1 VRRFRCE
8 NVQVK
13 SDWRAAS
20 RTVLGRAAAFAR
32 SAEPRPVVSR
42 RAVLADGVL
51 AAAAAGASALTAG
64 SQPHGPWL
72 VPLLLALTAV
82 PLAWR
87 RVFPLTAFWVSLAVV
102 SVAGSIGANAGI
114 ITFLAVTFA
123 AYSAV
128 VYSRFR
134 GAALISM
141 LAAAVFLM
149 AKFQDTAP
157 PISPRATPLLIFIPI
172 MIVGDAVHM
181 WRRRAGDSQARLRRA
196 QAEHQAATRR
206 ALELERGRIASE
218 LHDVV
223 THNVSVMVVQAGA
236 ARQVLVGSPADA
248 RQALLAV
255 EASGRAAL
263 TELRHLLGLLSP
275 VHEPED
281 GSGPGEAPGPGGGH
295 APGATECAGDAA
307 ALQPQPGLATLRSLI
322 DRAAAAGLPVEL
334 DVQGRPQPLP
344 PGLDLAAYRVAQEAL
359 TNVIKHAGRP
369 ITRVT
374 VCYRPDEL
382 VVRVTDDGPPIP
394 AAAPAS
400 QEDTVSMPAGAGRGL
415 LGLRERV
422 ALYGGHLDAG
432 RRREVGWEVRAT
444 IPLDSAEVPAGSN
457 LA

>member
-1 VRRFRCE
+1 M
-8 NVQVK
+8 K
-13 SDWRAAS
+13 SDWRAAG
-20 RTVLGRAAAFAR
+20 RTTLGRAVSFAR

-42 RAVLADGVL
+42 RAVLADAMI
-51 AAAAAGASALTAG
+51 AAAAAAAAALTAG
-64 SQPHGPWL
+64 TEPHGPWL

-87 RVFPLTAFWVSLAVV
+87 RVFPLTAFWVSLAIV
-102 SVAGSIGANAGI
+102 SAAGSIGGTAGI
-114 ITFLAVTFA
+114 IAFLTVTFA

-128 VYSRFR
+128 VHSRFR

-141 LAAAVFLM
+141 PAAALFLII
-149 AKFQDTAP
+149 KFANTSP

-172 MIVGDAVHM
+172 MIVGDAMHT
-181 WRRRAGDSQARLRRA
+181 WRRRAGDSQARLHQA

-236 ARQVLVGSPADA
+236 ARQVLAGSPAEA

-275 VHEPED
+275 VNDPA
-281 GSGPGEAPGPGGGH
+281 GRGGAPSPQQGQIPQ
-295 APGATECAGDAA
+295 ATECADDAA
-307 ALQPQPGLATLRSLI
+307 ALQPQPGLASLRPLI
-322 DRAAAAGLPVEL
+322 DRAAAAGLPIEL
-334 DVQGRPQPLP
+334 DVQGRAQPLP
-344 PGLDLAAYRVAQEAL
+344 PGLDLSAYRVAQEAL

-369 ITRVT
+369 RTQVT
-374 VCYRPDEL
+374 VRYRPDEL
-382 VVRVTDDGPPIP
+382 VVQVTDDGWPIP
-394 AAAPAS
+394 AAAPAHRD
-400 QEDTVSMPAGAGRGL
+400 EAVSMPPGGGRGL

-432 RRREVGWEVRAT
+432 RRPGGGWVVRAT
-444 IPLDSAEVPAGSN
+444 IPLDPAEVPPVGSSV
-457 LA
+457 

>member
-1 VRRFRCE
+1 
-8 NVQVK
+8 
-13 SDWRAAS
+13 
-20 RTVLGRAAAFAR
+20 
-32 SAEPRPVVSR
+32 
-42 RAVLADGVL
+42 
-51 AAAAAGASALTAG
+51 
-64 SQPHGPWL
+64 
-72 VPLLLALTAV
+72 V

-87 RVFPLTAFWVSLAVV
+87 RVFPLTAFWVSLAIV
-102 SVAGSIGANAGI
+102 SVAGSIGATAGI
-114 ITFLAVTFA
+114 ITFLTVTFA

-141 LAAAVFLM
+141 PAAAVFLM
-149 AKFQDTAP
+149 IKFANTSP

-181 WRRRAGDSQARLRRA
+181 WRRRASDSQARLRQA

-206 ALELERGRIASE
+206 ALELERGRIAGE

-236 ARQVLVGSPADA
+236 ARQVLGDSPADA

-275 VHEPED
+275 VNEP
-281 GSGPGEAPGPGGGH
+281 AGPGGAASRGQGQI
-295 APGATECAGDAA
+295 PQATECADDAF
-307 ALQPQPGLATLRSLI
+307 ALQPQPGLASLRPLI
-322 DRAAAAGLPVEL
+322 DRAAAAGLPIEL

-344 PGLDLAAYRVAQEAL
+344 PGLDLSAYRVAQEAL

-369 ITRVT
+369 RTQVT
-374 VCYRPDEL
+374 VRYRPDEL
-382 VVRVTDDGPPIP
+382 VVQVTDDGRPIP
-394 AAAPAS
+394 AAAPAQS
-400 QEDTVSMPAGAGRGL
+400 EEAVSMPPGAGRGL

-432 RRREVGWEVRAT
+432 RRPGGGWVVRAT
-444 IPLDSAEVPAGSN
+444 IPLDPAEVPPVSSPV
-457 LA
+457 

>member
-1 VRRFRCE
+1 VP
-8 NVQVK
+8 VK
-13 SDWRAAS
+13 SDWRGAG
-20 RTVLGRAAAFAR
+20 RTTLGRAVAFAR

-42 RAVLADGVL
+42 RAVLADAVI
-51 AAAAAGASALTAG
+51 AAATTAASALTGG
-64 SQPHGPWL
+64 SQLHGPWL

-87 RVFPLTAFWVSLAVV
+87 RVFPLTAFWVSLAIV
-102 SVAGSIGANAGI
+102 SVAGSIGATAGI
-114 ITFLAVTFA
+114 ITFLTVTFA

-141 LAAAVFLM
+141 PAAAVFLM
-149 AKFQDTAP
+149 IKFANTSP

-181 WRRRAGDSQARLRRA
+181 WRRRASDSQARLRQA

-206 ALELERGRIASE
+206 ALELERGRIAGE

-236 ARQVLVGSPADA
+236 ARQVLGDSPADA

-275 VHEPED
+275 VNEP
-281 GSGPGEAPGPGGGH
+281 AGPGGAASRGQGQI
-295 APGATECAGDAA
+295 PQATECADDAF
-307 ALQPQPGLATLRSLI
+307 ALQPQPGLASLRPLI
-322 DRAAAAGLPVEL
+322 DRAAAAGLPIEL

-344 PGLDLAAYRVAQEAL
+344 PGLDLSAYRVAQEAL

-369 ITRVT
+369 RTQVVR
-374 VCYRPDEL
+374 YRPDEL
-382 VVRVTDDGPPIP
+382 VVQVTDDGRPIP
-394 AAAPAS
+394 AAAPAQS
-400 QEDTVSMPAGAGRGL
+400 EEAVSMPPGAGRGL

-432 RRREVGWEVRAT
+432 RRPGGGWVVRAT
-444 IPLDSAEVPAGSN
+444 IPLDPAEVPPVSSPV
-457 LA
+457 

>member
-1 VRRFRCE
+1 
-8 NVQVK
+8 VQVK
-13 SDWRAAS
+13 SDWRADR
-20 RTVLGRAAAFAR
+20 RTALDRVVAFAQ

-42 RAVLADGVL
+42 RAVLADAVL
-51 AAAAAGASALTAG
+51 AAAAAAAAALTAG

-72 VPLLLALTAV
+72 VPLLFALGAI

-87 RVFPLTAFWVSLAVV
+87 RVFPLSAFWAALLFAVL
-102 SVAGSIGANAGI
+102 AGSIGASAGI
-114 ITFLAVTFA
+114 ITFLAVSFA

-141 LAAAVFLM
+141 PVAAILLI
-149 AKFQDTAP
+149 AKFADTAP
-157 PISPRATPLLIFIPI
+157 PISARATPLLIFIPI
-172 MIVGDAVHM
+172 MIVGEAVHL
-181 WRRRAGDSQARLRRA
+181 WRQRAGDSQARLCRA

-206 ALELERGRIASE
+206 ALEQERVRIASE

-236 ARQVLVGSPADA
+236 ARQVLAGSPAEA

-275 VHEPED
+275 VNEPAD
-281 GSGPGEAPGPGGGH
+281 GRSPAATPSSGGGQV
-295 APGATECAGDAA
+295 PATAECAHDDA
-307 ALQPQPGLATLRSLI
+307 ALQPQPGLASLRPLI

-344 PGLDLAAYRVAQEAL
+344 PGLDLSAYRVAQEAL

-369 ITRVT
+369 ATRVS
-374 VCYRPDEL
+374 VCYRSHEL
-382 VVRVTDDGPPIP
+382 VVQVTDDGRPIP
-394 AAAPAS
+394 AAAPAR
-400 QEDTVSMPAGAGRGL
+400 QADTIRMPAGAGRGL

-432 RRREVGWEVRAT
+432 RRREGGWEVRAT
-444 IPLDSAEVPAGSN
+444 IPLDPAEVPAGSN
-457 LA
+457 PA

>member
-1 VRRFRCE
+1 
-8 NVQVK
+8 
-13 SDWRAAS
+13 
-20 RTVLGRAAAFAR
+20 
-32 SAEPRPVVSR
+32 
-42 RAVLADGVL
+42 
-51 AAAAAGASALTAG
+51 
-64 SQPHGPWL
+64 
-72 VPLLLALTAV
+72 
-82 PLAWR
+82 
-87 RVFPLTAFWVSLAVV
+87 
-102 SVAGSIGANAGI
+102 VAGSIGANAGI
-114 ITFLAVTFA
+114 VTFLTVAFA

-128 VYSRFR
+128 VHSRFR

-141 LAAAVFLM
+141 PAAAVFVII
-149 AKFQDTAP
+149 KFANTSP

-236 ARQVLVGSPADA
+236 ARQVLTGSPAEA

-275 VHEPED
+275 APEPED
-281 GSGPGEAPGPGGGH
+281 GSGPGEAPGPAGGH
-295 APGATECAGDAA
+295 VREPDECARDAA
-307 ALQPQPGLATLRSLI
+307 ALQPQPGLASLRSLI
-322 DRAAAAGLPVEL
+322 DRACHAGLPVEL
-334 DVQGRPQPLP
+334 DVQGRPQPLS

-369 ITRVT
+369 ATQVT

-382 VVRVTDDGPPIP
+382 VVQVTDDGRPIP
-394 AAAPAS
+394 AAAPAPP
-400 QEDTVSMPAGAGRGL
+400 EEAASMPAGGGRGL

-432 RRREVGWEVRAT
+432 RRREGGWKVTAT
-444 IPLDSAEVPAGSN
+444 IPLDSAEVPAGSGQ
-457 LA
+457 A

>member
-1 VRRFRCE
+1 
-8 NVQVK
+8 VQVK
-13 SDWRAAS
+13 SDWRADR
-20 RTVLGRAAAFAR
+20 RTALDRAVAFAR
-32 SAEPRPVVSR
+32 SAEQQPVVSR
-42 RAVLADGVL
+42 RAVLADAVL
-51 AAAAAGASALTAG
+51 AAAAATAAALTAG

-72 VPLLLALTAV
+72 VPLLFALGAI

-87 RVFPLTAFWVSLAVV
+87 RVFPLSAFWAALLFAVL
-102 SVAGSIGANAGI
+102 AGSIGASAGI
-114 ITFLAVTFA
+114 ITFLAVSFA

-141 LAAAVFLM
+141 PVAAILLI
-149 AKFQDTAP
+149 AKFADTAP
-157 PISPRATPLLIFIPI
+157 PISARATPLLIFIPI
-172 MIVGDAVHM
+172 MIVGEAVHL
-181 WRRRAGDSQARLRRA
+181 WRRRAGDSQARLHRA

-206 ALELERGRIASE
+206 ALEQERVRIASE

-236 ARQVLVGSPADA
+236 ARQVLAGSPAEA

-275 VHEPED
+275 VHDPEN
-281 GSGPGEAPGPGGGH
+281 GRGPGEVPGPGRQVS
-295 APGATECAGDAA
+295 ATAECAHDDA
-307 ALQPQPGLATLRSLI
+307 ALQPQPGLASLRPLI

-369 ITRVT
+369 ATRVS
-374 VCYRPDEL
+374 VCYRSDEL
-382 VVRVTDDGPPIP
+382 VVQVTDDGRPIP
-394 AAAPAS
+394 AAAPAR
-400 QEDTVSMPAGAGRGL
+400 QEDTIRMPAGAGRGL

-432 RRREVGWEVRAT
+432 RRREGGWEVRAT
-444 IPLDSAEVPAGSN
+444 IPLDPAEVPAGSN
-457 LA
+457 PA

>member
-1 VRRFRCE
+1 
-8 NVQVK
+8 
-13 SDWRAAS
+13 
-20 RTVLGRAAAFAR
+20 
-32 SAEPRPVVSR
+32 
-42 RAVLADGVL
+42 
-51 AAAAAGASALTAG
+51 
-64 SQPHGPWL
+64 
-72 VPLLLALTAV
+72 
-82 PLAWR
+82 
-87 RVFPLTAFWVSLAVV
+87 VFPLSAFWAGLLIAVL
-102 SVAGSIGANAGI
+102 AGSIGASAGLG
-114 ITFLAVTFA
+114 TFLAVTFA

-141 LAAAVFLM
+141 PAAAILLM
-149 AKFQDTAP
+149 VKFADTAP
-157 PISPRATPLLIFIPI
+157 PIPARATPLLIFIPI
-172 MIVGDAVHM
+172 MIVGEAVHL

-236 ARQVLVGSPADA
+236 ARQVLADSPGEA

-263 TELRHLLGLLSP
+263 IELRHLLGLLSP
-275 VHEPED
+275 VHEPAD
-281 GSGPGEAPGPGGGH
+281 GGAPARASSSEGGQV
-295 APGATECAGDAA
+295 PATVECAHDNA
-307 ALQPQPGLATLRSLI
+307 ALQPQPGLASLRPLI

-334 DVQGRPQPLP
+334 DVLGRPRPLP

-369 ITRVT
+369 TTRVT

-382 VVRVTDDGPPIP
+382 IVRVTDDGRPIP
-394 AAAPAS
+394 AAAPAPR
-400 QEDTVSMPAGAGRGL
+400 EETASMPAGAGRGL

-422 ALYGGHLDAG
+422 VLYGGRLDAG
-432 RRREVGWEVRAT
+432 RRPGGGWEVTAT
-444 IPLDSAEVPAGSN
+444 IPLDPAEVPPVRSPA
-457 LA
+457 

>member
-1 VRRFRCE
+1 
-8 NVQVK
+8 VQVK

-20 RTVLGRAAAFAR
+20 RTALARAVAFTR
-32 SAEPRPVVSR
+32 SAEPRSVVSK
-42 RAVLADGVL
+42 RAVAADAVL
-51 AAAAAGASALTAG
+51 AAAAALGSALTVSGG
-64 SQPHGPWL
+64 SM

-87 RVFPLTAFWVSLAVV
+87 RVLPLTAFWVSLALV
-102 SVAGSIGANAGI
+102 SVAGTIGANPGI

-141 LAAAVFLM
+141 LAAALFLM
-149 AKFQDTAP
+149 IRFADTAP

-236 ARQVLVGSPADA
+236 ARQVLAGSPADA

-281 GSGPGEAPGPGGGH
+281 GSGPGVAPGSGGGH
-295 APGATECAGDAA
+295 VPGATECARDAA
-307 ALQPQPGLATLRSLI
+307 ALQPQPGLATLRSLV
-322 DRAAAAGLPVEL
+322 DRAATAGLPVEL

-369 ITRVT
+369 TTKVT

-382 VVRVTDDGPPIP
+382 VVQVTDDGRPIP
-394 AAAPAS
+394 AAAPAPG
-400 QEDTVSMPAGAGRGL
+400 EDTVSVPAGAGRGL

-432 RRREVGWEVRAT
+432 WRREGGWEVRAT
-444 IPLDSAEVPAGSN
+444 IPLDSIEVPAGSN
-457 LA
+457 SA

>member
-1 VRRFRCE
+1 M
-8 NVQVK
+8 K

-20 RTVLGRAAAFAR
+20 RSALDRAVAFAR
-32 SAEPRPVVSR
+32 SAEPRPAVSR
-42 RAVLADGVL
+42 RAVAADAAL
-51 AAAAAGASALTAG
+51 AAAAALGSGLTGAAVHILT
-64 SQPHGPWL
+64 QHGQL
-72 VPLLLALTAV
+72 VIPLLLALTAV

-87 RVFPLTAFWVSLAVV
+87 RVFPLTAFWVSLAIV

-114 ITFLAVTFA
+114 ITFLVVTFA

-141 LAAAVFLM
+141 PAAALFLII
-149 AKFQDTAP
+149 KFANTSP

-196 QAEHQAATRR
+196 EAEHRAATRR

-236 ARQVLVGSPADA
+236 ARQVLAGSPAEA

-275 VHEPED
+275 VHEPGD
-281 GSGPGEAPGPGGGH
+281 GSGPGGAPGPGGGH
-295 APGATECAGDAA
+295 APGATDCAGDAA

-369 ITRVT
+369 TTRVT
-374 VCYRPDEL
+374 VRYRPDEL

-400 QEDTVSMPAGAGRGL
+400 GEEAASMPAGAGRGL

-432 RRREVGWEVRAT
+432 RRREGGWEVRAT
-444 IPLDSAEVPAGSN
+444 IPLDPAEVPPVRSPA
-457 LA
+457 

>member
-1 VRRFRCE
+1 M
-8 NVQVK
+8 K

-20 RTVLGRAAAFAR
+20 RTALGRAVAFAR

-42 RAVLADGVL
+42 RAVLADAML
-51 AAAAAGASALTAG
+51 AAVAAPAAALTAG

-72 VPLLLALTAV
+72 LPLLLALVEV

-87 RVFPLTAFWVSLAVV
+87 RVFPLTMFWVSLIIISA
-102 SVAGSIGANAGI
+102 AGLAGATAGLI
-114 ITFLAVTFA
+114 NVLAVAFA

-128 VYSRFR
+128 VHSRFR

-141 LAAAVFLM
+141 PTAALLLM
-149 AKFQDTAP
+149 AMFADTAV

-172 MIVGDAVHM
+172 MIVGEAVHL
-181 WRRRAGDSQARLRRA
+181 WRRRAGDSQARLRQA

-236 ARQVLVGSPADA
+236 ARQVLAGSPAEA

-275 VHEPED
+275 VHDP
-281 GSGPGEAPGPGGGH
+281 GRGPGEAPGPGGH
-295 APGATECAGDAA
+295 VPGATECAPDAA
-307 ALQPQPGLATLRSLI
+307 ALQPQPGLASLRSLI

-334 DVQGRPQPLP
+334 DVQGRPQSLP

-369 ITRVT
+369 ATRVT

-382 VVRVTDDGPPIP
+382 VVQVTDDGRPIP
-394 AAAPAS
+394 AAAPAP
-400 QEDTVSMPAGAGRGL
+400 QEDVVSIPPGAGRGL

-432 RRREVGWEVRAT
+432 RRSGGGWEVRAT

-457 LA
+457 PA